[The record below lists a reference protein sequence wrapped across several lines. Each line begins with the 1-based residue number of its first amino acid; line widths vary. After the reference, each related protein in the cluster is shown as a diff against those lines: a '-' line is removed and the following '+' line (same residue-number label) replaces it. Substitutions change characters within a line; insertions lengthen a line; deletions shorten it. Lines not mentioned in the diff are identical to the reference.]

1 MASENPR
8 KNLKRALYLGIAFA
22 SLGALGTLAVV
33 CIIGLRVEGTRL
45 PEFFGNQEFKR
56 AKMAEVN
63 PDYFT
68 FVAMGDIKGGT
79 ATFRELLSLASLDKP
94 AFGVILGDFVDDPW
108 HICHKLLT
116 RKVKQ
121 TNVTFPLFVVMGNHD
136 TDPNGPFRLSDHEQM
151 YGASQFHF
159 TIGKYL
165 FIFLNDAP
173 PYDATGEYLRFLEQ
187 TLSQHR
193 KPDSV
198 VFIFMHVA
206 PSDLNGTVKTVG
218 AKGSQQFMDLAKKF
232 KIDYVLCGDHHG
244 YVKGVIDQTT
254 YIITG
259 GGGDR
264 LRGEHGRFHHFT
276 RIAMNHGQVTETV
289 IATKKKDETIYLLE
303 RNVVNYV
310 WPLMRRSA
318 LTITLT
324 TVIAAALVG
333 LSCFGIRGSLR
344 LRHREAERK

>member
-1 MASENPR
+1 MRLRIPSWQR
-8 KNLKRALYLGIAFA
+8 RVLYLTVACVCLA
-22 SLGALGTLAVV
+22 ALGTLAVV
-33 CIIGLRVEGTRL
+33 CIIGLRIESARL
-45 PEFFGNQEFKR
+45 PEFFGNQEDKL
-56 AKMAEVN
+56 AKMAEVK

-79 ATFRELLSLASLDKP
+79 ATFRELLSIAGQDKP
-94 AFGVILGDFVDDPW
+94 AFGVILGDVVDDPW
-108 HICHKLLT
+108 HICHKLLA
-116 RKVKQ
+116 RKVTQ
-121 TNVTFPLFVVMGNHD
+121 TNVTFPLFVVVGNHD
-136 TDPNGPFRLSDHEQM
+136 TDPNGPFRLSDYEQM

-159 TIGKYL
+159 TIGRYL
-165 FIFLNDAP
+165 FIFLNNAP

-187 TLSQHR
+187 TLSQHH

-198 VFIFMHVA
+198 VFVFMHVA
-206 PSDLNGTVKTVG
+206 PSDLNGTIKTVG

-244 YVKGVIDQTT
+244 YVKGVIDETT
-254 YIITG
+254 YIVTG

-264 LRGEHGRFHHFT
+264 LRGDHGRFHHFT
-276 RIAMNHGQVTETV
+276 RIAVNHGQVTETV

-318 LTITLT
+318 LTIGLT
-324 TVIAAALVG
+324 AILAAMLVALTCVA
-333 LSCFGIRGSLR
+333 IRGSLR
-344 LRHREAERK
+344 LRCSENDTR

>member
-1 MASENPR
+1 MA
-8 KNLKRALYLGIAFA
+8 A
-22 SLGALGTLAVV
+22 V
-33 CIIGLRVEGTRL
+33 CIIGLRIESAKL
-45 PEFFGNQEFKR
+45 PDFFGNQEDKL
-56 AKMAEVN
+56 AKMAEVK

-79 ATFRELLSLASLDKP
+79 ATFRELLSIAGQDKP
-94 AFGVILGDFVDDPW
+94 AFGVILGDVVDDPW
-108 HICHKLLT
+108 HICHKLLA

-121 TNVTFPLFVVMGNHD
+121 TNVTFPLFMVVGNHD
-136 TDPNGPFRLSDHEQM
+136 TDPNGPFRLSDYEQM

-173 PYDATGEYLRFLEQ
+173 PYDATGEYLQFLEQ

-198 VFIFMHVA
+198 VFVFMHVA

-244 YVKGVIDQTT
+244 YVKGVIDETT

-264 LRGEHGRFHHFT
+264 LRGEHGRFHHLT
-276 RIAMNHGQVTETV
+276 RIAINHGQVTETV
-289 IATKKKDETIYLLE
+289 IATQKKDETIYLLE

-324 TVIAAALVG
+324 AVIAVAFVSLT
-333 LSCFGIRGSLR
+333 CFGIRGSLR
-344 LRHREAERK
+344 LRRSEAERKMTLAG